1 MPTAAGDS
9 RSAVMRIPAPAS
21 ILVTFS
27 PFPFMVFE
35 AGGNAIIDLS
45 DAGSEIAEVHISP
58 RDLPALREL
67 LRRRLRAIVGNHD
80 IPHAG
85 RSWAIHR
92 AMLYE
97 TVAAFQQVNERIP
110 TGHLLNVIQEAVRFQ
125 AAAAGTFPYL
135 DIFFSVPY
143 SSVTHAVETALTAT
157 ALASTD
163 RQFGAAAMTA
173 IAIGALFADVSKLT
187 MPAEILMRD
196 GPLNAD
202 GWRLMRQHTLRSAE
216 VMHRSSI
223 VIPSALR
230 ATISH
235 HERSDGSG
243 YPDMLRGDDIPIEA
257 RHVAIADVFSAMTVD
272 RAFQARVDPFDALTE
287 MSGEGGGGL
296 DPSLLRTFV
305 QLAGGL
311 NTHNAQLAA

>member
-1 MPTAAGDS
+1 
-9 RSAVMRIPAPAS
+9 MRIPAPAS
-21 ILVTFS
+21 ILATFS
-27 PFPFMVFE
+27 PLPFMVFE

-58 RDLPALREL
+58 RDLPALRAL
-67 LRRRLRAIVGNHD
+67 LRRLLRAIVGNHD
-80 IPHAG
+80 ISQAD

-97 TVAAFQQVNERIP
+97 TAAAFQQVNERIP
-110 TGHLLNVIQEAVRFQ
+110 TGHLLNVSLEAVRFQ
-125 AAAAGTFPYL
+125 AHAAGTFPYL

-143 SSVTHAVETALTAT
+143 SSVTHAVKAALTAI

-163 RQFGAAAMTA
+163 RRFGAAGMTA

-187 MPAEILMRD
+187 MPTEILMRD
-196 GPLNAD
+196 GPLNID
-202 GWRLMRQHTLRSAE
+202 EWRLMRQHTIRSAE
-216 VMHRSSI
+216 VMHRSGI

-235 HERSDGSG
+235 HELTDGSG
-243 YPDMLRGDDIPIEA
+243 YPDMLRGDDIPMEA
-257 RHVAIADVFSAMTVD
+257 RHVAIADIFSAMTAD

-287 MSGEGGGGL
+287 MSGDGGGGL

-305 QLAGGL
+305 QLVGGL
-311 NTHNAQLAA
+311 DSHDERQAA

>member
-9 RSAVMRIPAPAS
+9 RSAVTRVPAPVS
-21 ILVTFS
+21 ILATFS
-27 PFPFMVFE
+27 PLPFMVFDADGE
-35 AGGNAIIDLS
+35 AIIEPS
-45 DAGSEIAEVHISP
+45 DVGSETAELYISP
-58 RDLPALREL
+58 RDLPTLREL
-67 LRRRLRAIVGNHD
+67 LRRQLRAIVSNHD
-80 IPHAG
+80 IPQID

-97 TVAAFQQVNERIP
+97 TAAAFQQVNERIP

-125 AAAAGTFPYL
+125 AATAGTFPYL
-135 DIFFSVPY
+135 DIFFTAPY
-143 SSVTHAVETALTAT
+143 TTVTHAVETALTAT

-163 RQFGAAAMTA
+163 QRFGAGGMTA

-196 GPLNAD
+196 GPLNPD
-202 GWRLMRQHTLRSAE
+202 EWRLMRQHTLRSAE
-216 VMHRSSI
+216 VMHRSGI

-235 HERSDGSG
+235 HERADGSG

-257 RHVAIADVFSAMTVD
+257 RYVAIADIFSAMTVD

-287 MSGEGGGGL
+287 MSGERGGGL
-296 DPSLLRTFV
+296 DSSLLRTFV
-305 QLAGGL
+305 QLVGGL
-311 NTHNAQLAA
+311 NTQDELQAA